1 MLLLAMSWF
10 RHVRQPLNLQQYA
23 MFGKNLECCKCLVL
37 VLSKAFTRGMDPRGH
52 QLPKKVYG
60 FRNLW
65 ISSKDFTDFS

>member
-1 MLLLAMSWF
+1 MMALQVRHQEKVSSGDFILA
-10 RHVRQPLNLQQYA
+10 YA
-23 MFGKNLECCKCLVL
+23 LYVTSQLY
-37 VLSKAFTRGMDPRGH
+37 ARGH